1 LKKSKLILGVTG
13 AVLLVFLIYQL
24 YAVFY
29 NPVTTEIVT
38 AADAVDGIKITG
50 IIIRNEEIIKS
61 DTSAA
66 MHFEIND
73 NERVAAGGVIANLYG
88 SSTQSVAAAELK
100 NIEKEINNIEQIH
113 KYNDLNAVDI
123 GTLNAKIYDEFNIIA
138 SITATGKFS
147 SLQSNKEE
155 MLALMNRRKLAT
167 GQEVDFSAQLSAL
180 KTKRDALLSRVGQP
194 IGVLK
199 TEKSGYFV
207 SATDGYE
214 NILTPDK
221 LDSITPEF
229 LDDMKPENAGDD
241 KTVGK
246 LVSDY
251 TMYIAASVSIN
262 DSLSFKVGD
271 KLVINTSL
279 KSNPELDVEVH
290 DINVSHASDR
300 AVIIFSCQEM
310 SGELSS
316 MRTDTMT
323 VVKKKYSGLKV
334 GSKALRVSTQT
345 VTNADGTQS
354 EKTVTGVYIVNG
366 VTAEFVPVNIIYTYD
381 NYALCEIISEDG
393 NLRLYDEV
401 IVKGKNIYEGKII
414 D

>member
-1 LKKSKLILGVTG
+1 MKKSKLVLGITG

-29 NPVTTEIVT
+29 NPVTTEIVF
-38 AADAVDGIKITG
+38 AAETVDGIKITG

-66 MHFEIND
+66 MHFEIDD
-73 NERVAAGGVIANLYG
+73 NERVAAGGVIANLY
-88 SSTQSVAAAELK
+88 SSSAQSVAAAELK
-100 NIEKEINNIEQIH
+100 NVEKQIHNIEQIH

-123 GTLNAKIYDEFNIIA
+123 GTLNAKIFDEFNFIN
-138 SITATGKFS
+138 SVTATGKFS
-147 SLQSNKEE
+147 DLQNSKEE
-155 MLALMNRRKLAT
+155 MLSLMNRRKLAT
-167 GQEVDFSAQLSAL
+167 GQEVDFSSQLAVL
-180 KTKRDALLSRVGQP
+180 KTKRDSLQSQIQAP

-199 TEKSGYFV
+199 SDKSGYFV
-207 SATDGYE
+207 STTDGYE
-214 NILTPDK
+214 SVLTPNV
-221 LDSITPEF
+221 LDNITPEF
-229 LDDMKPENAGDD
+229 LDEMKPETVDTAA
-241 KTVGK
+241 VGK

-271 KLVINTSL
+271 KLVINTTL
-279 KSNPELDVEVH
+279 KSNPELDVTVH
-290 DINVSHASDR
+290 DINVSAGSDR

-310 SGELSS
+310 SGELST
-316 MRTDTMT
+316 MRSDTMT

-334 GSKALRVSTQT
+334 NSKALRVSSETQ
-345 VTNADGTQS
+345 TNADGTVS

-366 VTAEFVPVNIIYTYD
+366 VVAEFVPVNIIYTMD
-381 NYALCEIISEDG
+381 GYALCEVKSEDG

>member
-1 LKKSKLILGVTG
+1 MKKSKLILGVIG

-29 NPVTTEIVT
+29 NPITTEIVS
-38 AADAVDGIKITG
+38 AADAVDGINITG
-50 IIIRNEEIIKS
+50 VVIRNEEVIKS
-61 DTSAA
+61 DTTAA
-66 MHFEIND
+66 MHFEIDD
-73 NERVAAGGVIANLYG
+73 NERVAAGGVIANLY
-88 SSTQSVAAAELK
+88 SSSAQSVAAAELK
-100 NIEKEINNIEQIH
+100 NVENQINNIEQIH

-123 GTLNAKIYDEFNIIA
+123 DTLNAKIYDAFNVISSSA
-138 SITATGKFS
+138 ATGKFS
-147 SLQSNKEE
+147 DLQSSKEE

-167 GQEVDFSAQLSAL
+167 GQEVDFSEQLAVL
-180 KTKRDALLSRVGQP
+180 KAKRDSLKAQIQAPV
-194 IGVLK
+194 GVLK
-199 TEKSGYFV
+199 SEKSGYFV
-207 SATDGYE
+207 STTDGYE
-214 NILTPDK
+214 NVLTPEV

-229 LDDMKPENAGDD
+229 LDDMKPESTDTAA
-241 KTVGK
+241 VGK

-262 DSLSFKVGD
+262 DSLNFKVGD

-279 KSNPELDVEVH
+279 KSNPELDVTVH
-290 DINVSHASDR
+290 DINVSSESDR

-316 MRTDTMT
+316 MRSDAMT

-334 GSKALRVSTQT
+334 NSKALRVSTDS
-345 VTNADGTQS
+345 VTNEDGTVS

-366 VTAEFVPVNIIYTYD
+366 VAAEFVPVNIIYTGD
-381 NYALCEIISEDG
+381 GYALCEVKSEDG

>member
-1 LKKSKLILGVTG
+1 MKKSKLILGVTG

-88 SSTQSVAAAELK
+88 CSAQSVAAAELK

>member
-1 LKKSKLILGVTG
+1 MKKSKLILGVTG

-366 VTAEFVPVNIIYTYD
+366 VTAEFVPVNIVYTYD

>member
-1 LKKSKLILGVTG
+1 MKKSKLILGVTG

-334 GSKALRVSTQT
+334 DSKALRVSTQT

>member
-1 LKKSKLILGVTG
+1 MKKSKLILGVTG

-88 SSTQSVAAAELK
+88 SSAQSVAAGELK

>member
-88 SSTQSVAAAELK
+88 SSTQSIATAALK

>member
-1 LKKSKLILGVTG
+1 MKKSKLILGVTG

-88 SSTQSVAAAELK
+88 SSTQSFAAAELK

>member
-1 LKKSKLILGVTG
+1 MKKSKLILGVTG

>member
-1 LKKSKLILGVTG
+1 MKKSKLILGVTG

-241 KTVGK
+241 RTVGK

>member
-1 LKKSKLILGVTG
+1 MKKSKLILGVTG

-138 SITATGKFS
+138 SITATDKFS

-241 KTVGK
+241 RTVGK

-323 VVKKKYSGLKV
+323 VVQKKYSGLKV

>member
-1 LKKSKLILGVTG
+1 MKKSKLILGVTG

-88 SSTQSVAAAELK
+88 SSAQSVAAAELK
-100 NIEKEINNIEQIH
+100 NIDKEINNIEQIH

-214 NILTPDK
+214 NILAPDK

>member
-1 LKKSKLILGVTG
+1 MKKSKLILGVTG

-73 NERVAAGGVIANLYG
+73 NECVAAGGVIANLYG

-167 GQEVDFSAQLSAL
+167 GQEVDFSEQLSAL